1 MSDTT
6 KRNKHLR
13 SEPKSGKS
21 AERPSKPRAGGS
33 NPSWRKASS
42 PRSSSGSSP
51 SQNARDSRR
60 GKSSD
65 SLPIHVAESE
75 EAVLN
80 LRLVR
85 GSHGVA
91 VEATG
96 PGIEAA
102 GTGPDWATA
111 CRELAL
117 ALEGGSR

>member
-21 AERPSKPRAGGS
+21 AKRPSKPRAGGS
-33 NPSWRKASS
+33 NPSWRKAAS
-42 PRSSSGSSP
+42 PRSGSGNPP
-51 SQNARDSRR
+51 SQSARGSRR

-65 SLPIHVAESE
+65 SLPIPADE
-75 EAVLN
+75 EVLH

-91 VEATG
+91 IEATG
-96 PGIEAA
+96 RDIEAA